1 MNRVCACWF
10 GSRIHIY
17 TCIQALER
25 YILSY
30 ILLELRARGGFENGR
45 RSYELVL
52 EDNYDGD
59 PKATIY

>member
-1 MNRVCACWF
+1 MCCV
-10 GSRIHIY
+10 GSTHVY
-17 TCIQALER
+17 TYTYIQALER